1 MSGEGD
7 RRGMMGG
14 RAMDQ
19 TFAYS
24 HHRSKTTKDE
34 KPDNWSMDALSEH
47 LDAGHQNCYAFFA
60 NCHTEF
66 EKLHIIDDTFRKL
79 VATIEVP
86 RLNISHLPVVPHLF
100 LRAHASFVSA
110 SHW

>member
-1 MSGEGD
+1 MGEEGG

-34 KPDNWSMDALSEH
+34 KA
-47 LDAGHQNCYAFFA
+47 
-60 NCHTEF
+60 
-66 EKLHIIDDTFRKL
+66 
-79 VATIEVP
+79 
-86 RLNISHLPVVPHLF
+86 
-100 LRAHASFVSA
+100 
-110 SHW
+110 

>member
-1 MSGEGD
+1 MGEEEG

-34 KPDNWSMDALSEH
+34 KA
-47 LDAGHQNCYAFFA
+47 
-60 NCHTEF
+60 
-66 EKLHIIDDTFRKL
+66 
-79 VATIEVP
+79 
-86 RLNISHLPVVPHLF
+86 
-100 LRAHASFVSA
+100 
-110 SHW
+110 